1 MEPVKTTIETV
12 KNIPMFVNLNVEKL
26 LDYMKLYRY
35 TAQSLSLKLKRGKGF
50 VLYSIKNGHME
61 ASTYGQMCTLLGVD
75 ESILSIDEP
84 ENLYHRK
91 SEYYSKPAYSHK
103 PSLPNRV
110 KLKSQTLEKYLKN
123 SSINI
128 GNLSCQI
135 GHTSSYISQCIRR
148 NSMDPAAYLELCK
161 ILNVDKYKFAYAIN
175 ANSSSTNI
183 DKSIVKPIVKDNN
196 NTDSKT
202 IINNN
207 VTTSKTTASTAFFDA
222 AKKLADMNKPYIV
235 TIDSN
240 GKQHLNILVDADE
253 YYEMRSIATQASDLI
268 ESAVVYLN
276 NLKDRLDRI
285 APNINK

>member
-1 MEPVKTTIETV
+1 MEIA

-35 TAQSLSLKLKRGKGF
+35 TAQSLSIKLNKGKGY
-50 VLYSIKNGHME
+50 VMYSIKHSHME
-61 ASTYGQMCTLLGVD
+61 ASTYRQMCTLLGVD
-75 ESILSIDEP
+75 ESILSIDKP
-84 ENLYHRK
+84 ENLYHSR
-91 SEYYSKPAYSHK
+91 SEYYSRPAYSSK

-110 KLKSQTLEKYLKN
+110 KLKSRTFEKYLKN
-123 SSINI
+123 SNINI
-128 GNLSCQI
+128 SNLSLQI

-148 NSMDPAAYLELCK
+148 NSMDPTAYLKLCK

-175 ANSSSTNI
+175 ADSSSTNI
-183 DKSIVKPIVKDNN
+183 VKTAVKSTVKTNN
-196 NTDSKT
+196 NTDIKT
-202 IINNN
+202 TINNN
-207 VTTSKTTASTAFFDA
+207 VTTSKTTASTAFFDT

-253 YYEMRSIATQASDLI
+253 YYEMHSIATQASDLI